1 MPLYEFTCRACGAA
15 FEDIVSLAELAAGE
29 VRCPEC
35 GSRKVERGLS
45 TFSTAASSGET
56 GPACGNSGGSG
67 CGFT

>member
-35 GSRKVERGLS
+35 GSPKVERGLS
-45 TFSTAASSGET
+45 TFSTGSSSGQAGPT
-56 GPACGNSGGSG
+56 GPACSGGG
-67 CGFT
+67 GFT